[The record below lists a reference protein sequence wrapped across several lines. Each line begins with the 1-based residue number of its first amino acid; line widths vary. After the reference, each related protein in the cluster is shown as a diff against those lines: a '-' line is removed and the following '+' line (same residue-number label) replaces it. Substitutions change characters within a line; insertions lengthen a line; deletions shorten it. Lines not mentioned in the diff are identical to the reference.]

1 MKQNQADK
9 KSFHWKQGIWV
20 VVWMIGLGILGGC
33 NKQASLEDRTY
44 VESLHV
50 TPVEDAYQYQCIL
63 AYVNQDS
70 MDQLK
75 AGVSGTD
82 QSQEGSDSSEDKQGM
97 EGAVMMAGEGHSS
110 DDGNEYTAVADDIA
124 SFNQDF
130 YRLTGSQL
138 DYSHLEGIYLDHALY
153 QPTLAEDVLEDIWDE
168 TQVVLSTPIYQEGV
182 EIGDQKDEKL
192 GDWLKEGME

>member
-97 EGAVMMAGEGHSS
+97 EGAVMMAGCGRYSIFQS
-110 DDGNEYTAVADDIA
+110 GLL
-124 SFNQDF
+124 SFDRKPVGLLPF
-130 YRLTGSQL
+130 RGDLSGSCLISTDVSGRRLRG
-138 DYSHLEGIYLDHALY
+138 YMG
-153 QPTLAEDVLEDIWDE
+153 
-168 TQVVLSTPIYQEGV
+168 
-182 EIGDQKDEKL
+182 
-192 GDWLKEGME
+192 